1 MRTLLIED
9 DRAAARTTEMLLTQ
23 AGFNVYVTDEG
34 EEGVEL
40 AKLYDYD
47 VILLDLNLPDMDG
60 LEVLKTLRKA
70 KIDTPIMIL
79 SGSAGIDAKM
89 KTFSVGAD
97 DYVTKPFHKDEL
109 IARIHAVTRRSRG
122 HSQSV
127 ISTGELAVNIDART
141 VEMAGRPLHVTARE
155 FQILELLSLRKGT
168 TITKQ
173 MFMNHLYGGMDEPE
187 QKIID
192 VFICKLRRKMQEAAG
207 GARYIETVWGGGYLL
222 RAPEAMPELVAA

>member
-1 MRTLLIED
+1 VRTLLIED
-9 DRAAARTTEMLLTQ
+9 DRAAARTTELLLRS
-23 AGFNVYVTDEG
+23 AGFNVFVTEEG

-40 AKLYDYD
+40 AKHYDYD
-47 VILLDLNLPDMDG
+47 VILLDLNLPDIDG

-79 SGSAGIDAKM
+79 SGSAGIDSKV
-89 KTFSVGAD
+89 KTFAIGAD

-109 IARIHAVTRRSRG
+109 VARIHAVARRSRG
-122 HSQSV
+122 HAESV
-127 ISTGELAVNIDART
+127 IRTGELAVNIDART
-141 VEMAGRPLHVTARE
+141 VELAGRPLHVTARE

-187 QKIID
+187 LKIID
-192 VFICKLRRKMQEAAG
+192 VFICKLRRKMLIAAD
-207 GARYIETVWGGGYLL
+207 GARHIETVWGGGYLL
-222 RAPEAMPELVAA
+222 REPGPPELAAA

>member
-9 DRAAARTTEMLLTQ
+9 DRAAARTTEMLLSS
-23 AGFNVYVTDEG
+23 AGFNVYITDEG

-60 LEVLKTLRKA
+60 VEVLKTLRKA

-79 SGSAGIDAKM
+79 SGSVGIDTKM
-89 KTFSVGAD
+89 KTFAGGAD

-109 IARIHAVTRRSRG
+109 IARIHAVARRARG
-122 HSQSV
+122 HAQSV
-127 ISTGELAVNIDART
+127 IHTGDLAVNIDART

-187 QKIID
+187 LKIID
-192 VFICKLRRKMQEAAG
+192 VFICKLRRKMQLATG
-207 GARYIETVWGGGYLL
+207 GARHIETVWGGGYLL
-222 RAPEAMPELVAA
+222 REPDPAPSLAAA

>member
-1 MRTLLIED
+1 VRTLLIED
-9 DRAAARTTEMLLTQ
+9 DRAAARTTELLLTS

-60 LEVLKTLRKA
+60 VEVLKTLRKA

-79 SGSAGIDAKM
+79 SGSVGIDSKM
-89 KTFSVGAD
+89 KTFAGGAD

-109 IARIHAVTRRSRG
+109 VARIHAVARRARG
-122 HSQSV
+122 HAQSV
-127 ISTGELAVNIDART
+127 IHTGELAVNIDART

-187 QKIID
+187 LKIID
-192 VFICKLRRKMQEAAG
+192 VFICKLRRKMQMAAG
-207 GARYIETVWGGGYLL
+207 GARHIETVWGGGYLL
-222 RAPEAMPELVAA
+222 REPEPAPERAAA